1 MQFAKKAFSPYL
13 TFETCSEW
21 EDVHP
26 NRVLAP
32 RVKFPKNK
40 GGSEVI
46 FTFYKGIDGIYENL
60 NLLSIHSSNDCTFLV
75 SSVEFYQVP
84 DPGI

>member
-1 MQFAKKAFSPYL
+1 MHKFRQSQKCGKGSDLLNIDTQLHEMQFAKKAFSPYL

-46 FTFYKGIDGIYENL
+46 FTFYKRD
-60 NLLSIHSSNDCTFLV
+60 
-75 SSVEFYQVP
+75 
-84 DPGI
+84 